1 MSSQLE
7 VPRHHLKI
15 VEVLGDARTS
25 NHQGEIELLSWGW
38 GEVQS
43 GSFGTESSSTSGGNL
58 AMRDFAFTART
69 GLASANLMLYCSC
82 GKPLKSAVLTCEAP
96 KSGGGNHTYL
106 TVTMTKVIIS
116 HYDVV
121 VSPGQ
126 EHPVDTFQIKF
137 EKIEFKYVPLKPDGT
152 IGGTCSASWNLATNN
167 QQ

>member
-1 MSSQLE
+1 MAALE
-7 VPRHHLKI
+7 IARHHLKI
-15 VEVLGDARTS
+15 GEVLGDARS
-25 NHQGEIELLSWGW
+25 VGHSGEIELLTWGW

-82 GKPLKSAVLTCEAP
+82 GKPLKSAVMTCEQP
-96 KSGGGNHTYL
+96 KSGGGNHIYL

-116 HYDVV
+116 KYDVV
-121 VSPGQ
+121 LPP
-126 EHPVDTFQIKF
+126 EKDYPIDTFEVKF

-152 IGGTCSASWNLATNN
+152 VGGTCMASWNLATNN